1 MKSFRGTGVALV
13 TPFNADLSVDYNAL
27 QNLVN
32 FVIEGGVNYLVVL
45 GTTGEGA
52 TLNTDEKQLVIECI
66 TKANNGRIPMMLGLG
81 GNNTAEVV
89 KSIQQTNLSDFD
101 AILSVSPYY
110 NKPNQEGLYQHF
122 KQIALNSPKP
132 IVLYNVPGRTAMNM
146 QPQTV
151 VRLAKDFK
159 NIIGVKEAGNNIMQG
174 MELIRDTP
182 SGFLVISGDDDLA
195 LNLVLAGGDGV
206 ISVMGQGVP
215 HEFCNMIQLGLEGKP
230 KEAYSLYFKMMK
242 AINMIFEEGNPAGIK
257 SILAKR
263 KVITNTLRLP
273 LVRAS
278 KDLESRLDAFV
289 DSL

>member
-1 MKSFRGTGVALV
+1 
-13 TPFNADLSVDYNAL
+13 
-27 QNLVN
+27 
-32 FVIEGGVNYLVVL
+32 
-45 GTTGEGA
+45 
-52 TLNTDEKQLVIECI
+52 
-66 TKANNGRIPMMLGLG
+66 MMLGLG